1 MDLEFITMAPTSGDG
16 AFVGVPGQATFRTS
30 GWTSA
35 SEREPSLDYMV
46 AVAKATEAAGF
57 STLLLPVGTGCLDGW
72 ITAAAMAMRTE
83 RLRYLVAVRPGFVLP
98 AVAARQVT
106 TFDYLTGG
114 RLSVNVVT
122 GGSPAEQARDGD
134 VADHAT
140 RYRRTIEFVHLLL
153 RLFTEEVVD
162 HQGEFYRLEQ
172 ASLHPRPVQQP
183 YPPFFIAGA
192 SRPGLH
198 LAADVADTYM
208 MWGETLDKT
217 AQRIGEVRALA
228 DAAGRHLHYSVSF
241 QVVLGETEEL
251 AWQRAWQM
259 LSRADPAVAQRQ
271 EEFYRT
277 ADSVGQLRLARL
289 MEESQASGFKL
300 GPNLW
305 AGLTQVLSGNSI
317 ALVGTP
323 DQVADR
329 VVEYIGQGF
338 DRVLLR
344 GFPHLET
351 IERIGREIL
360 PRIRQRAG
368 ALQSPPV
375 AP

>member
-1 MDLEFITMAPTSGDG
+1 MDLEFITMAPTAGDG
-16 AFVGVPGQATFRTS
+16 TFVGVPGMATFRTS

-35 SEREPSLDYMV
+35 SEREPSLDYM
-46 AVAKATEAAGF
+46 AAIARASQAAGF
-57 STLLLPVGTGCLDGW
+57 RTLLLPVGTGCLDGW
-72 ITAAAMAMRTE
+72 ITAAAMAMHTE
-83 RLRYLVAVRPGFVLP
+83 HLRYLVAVRPGFVQP

-134 VADHAT
+134 FADHET
-140 RYRRTIEFVHLLL
+140 RYRRTIEFVHLLR
-153 RLFTEEVVD
+153 RLLTEEVVD
-162 HQGEFYRLEQ
+162 HDGEFYRLQ
-172 ASLHPRPVQQP
+172 RASLHPRPIQQP

-192 SRPGLH
+192 SAPGLR
-198 LAADVADTYM
+198 LAAEVADTYM

-217 AQRIGEVRALA
+217 AQRIADVRSLA
-228 DAAGRHLHYSVSF
+228 GAAGRSLHYSISF

-251 AWQRAWQM
+251 AWQRAWEM
-259 LSRADPAVAQRQ
+259 VSKVDPAVARRQ
-271 EEFYRT
+271 EDFYRT
-277 ADSVGQLRLARL
+277 ADSVGQLRLAKL
-289 MEESQASGFKL
+289 MEESQATGFKL
-300 GPNLW
+300 APNLW

-323 DQVADR
+323 DQIADR
-329 VVEYIGQGF
+329 VVEYVAQGF

-351 IERIGREIL
+351 IERVGREII
-360 PRIRQRAG
+360 PRIRQRAS
-368 ALQSPPV
+368 ALPAQ
-375 AP
+375 AAI